1 MKESSKRRR
10 SKAQIQEDRK
20 LQAQKKEEIEAKLAE
35 YQEHIPDQQQLK
47 RQKTLVE
54 ELQREK
60 EFLFQEKENYR
71 QLCDS
76 LYQNGIIKQTDDG
89 VIVAVEDASERE
101 QIRSKTKQKAAEA
114 AVAQSD
120 YQSAVGDLGA
130 DVDINDRDKMD
141 EME

>member
-10 SKAQIQEDRK
+10 SKAQMQEDRK

-114 AVAQSD
+114 AVEQSD

>member
-1 MKESSKRRR
+1 MKESTKRRR
-10 SKAQIQEDRK
+10 SKAQIQEERK

-35 YQEHIPDQQQLK
+35 YKEYIPDQQQLK

-114 AVAQSD
+114 AVEQSD

>member
-1 MKESSKRRR
+1 M
-10 SKAQIQEDRK
+10 
-20 LQAQKKEEIEAKLAE
+20 
-35 YQEHIPDQQQLK
+35 
-47 RQKTLVE
+47 E

-60 EFLFQEKENYR
+60 ELIFQEKENYR

-114 AVAQSD
+114 TVAQSD
-120 YQSAVGDLGA
+120 YQSAVGDLGV